1 MVRILITFIVI
12 VIFWYLVCFFFQLP
26 SFILPSPDLVI
37 FALFKNYIEI
47 FNHTIVT
54 LTEIIISLILGIIIG
69 SIFALLISISNTL
82 KRWIMPILL
91 ASQAIPV
98 FALAPI
104 LVLWFGYGISSK
116 IVIGTLIVFFPIA
129 SNFSDALNK
138 IPKEFIDAGQTLGL
152 SKFHIFFLIKLPT
165 ALPGLFSGI
174 RVGACFA
181 AIGAVVGEWKV
192 EAKDWVHI

>member
-12 VIFWYLVCFFFQLP
+12 VTFWYLVCFFFQLP

-37 FALFKNYIEI
+37 FALFKNYVEI

-69 SIFALLISISNTL
+69 SIFALLISMSNTL

-129 SNFSDALNK
+129 SNFSDALNNTWMR
-138 IPKEFIDAGQTLGL
+138 PLQ
-152 SKFHIFFLIKLPT
+152 S
-165 ALPGLFSGI
+165 LFPQRLTQCNNRSRI
-174 RVGACFA
+174 
-181 AIGAVVGEWKV
+181 
-192 EAKDWVHI
+192 